1 MEDQGC
7 QRKCK
12 ENISVLLYLWQ
23 TDMTNKRRMFCDW
36 FANIALTHW
45 QYKLISIMTTTREQC
60 KLAGQSYILKFTRR
74 SNDFNDSLTGKKACW
89 SCSGRSFYNW
99 GVQQIVFKHE
109 VGAAPWLLVRSARC
123 TLVCMHSSSKMHCG
137 TRHSEQFRIYLL
149 ICGWYLVKGFI
160 FNVLKTENRS
170 AKNEWTKME

>member
-45 QYKLISIMTTTREQC
+45 RYKLISIMTTTREQC

-99 GVQQIVFKHE
+99 GVQQIVFKRE
-109 VGAAPWLLVRSARC
+109 VGAAPLVAGEERS
-123 TLVCMHSSSKMHCG
+123 LHSG
-137 TRHSEQFRIYLL
+137 LYAQQFQNAL
-149 ICGWYLVKGFI
+149 WSQTF
-160 FNVLKTENRS
+160 
-170 AKNEWTKME
+170 WTV